1 VTDRLAE
8 VIADLR
14 AEGDRLDALVSPLP
28 DAADRGWRTPTPAA
42 GWDVAHQVAH
52 LAWTDEV
59 AVAAAGAAAGQA
71 AGTQAWEAVM
81 AAVVQDAD
89 GFVDAE
95 AARGADVAAAE
106 LLERWRVARVAVAE
120 ALTAL
125 PEGTRLPWFGPPMS
139 ATSMATARFME
150 TWAHGLDVADA
161 LGVELAPTD
170 RVRHVAHL
178 GVRTRGFAYRNRGL
192 EPPAAEVRVAL
203 TLPSGAAL
211 ALGPDGAEQSVTGSA
226 HDFALLVTQ
235 RRHRAEL
242 DLVADGPDADAWLDV
257 AQAFAGA
264 PGPGREPR

>member
-1 VTDRLAE
+1 MNDRLAE
-8 VIADLR
+8 VLADLR
-14 AEGDRLDALVSPLP
+14 AEGDRLDALVAPLP
-28 DAADRGWRTPTPAA
+28 DSAGRGWRTPTPAD

-59 AVAAAGAAAGQA
+59 AVAAAGAAAGQT
-71 AGTQAWEAVM
+71 AGKRVWDAVI
-81 AAVVQDAD
+81 ASAVEDAD

-95 AARGADVAAAE
+95 AARGADVAAGE
-106 LLERWRVARVAVAE
+106 LLGRWRAARTALTE
-120 ALTAL
+120 ALAAV
-125 PEGTRLPWFGPPMS
+125 PEGARLPWFGPPMS

-161 LGVELAPTD
+161 LGVELPPTD

-211 ALGPDGAEQSVTGSA
+211 ALGPAGAEQSVTGSA

-242 DLVADGPDADAWLDV
+242 DLVAAGADADAWLDL